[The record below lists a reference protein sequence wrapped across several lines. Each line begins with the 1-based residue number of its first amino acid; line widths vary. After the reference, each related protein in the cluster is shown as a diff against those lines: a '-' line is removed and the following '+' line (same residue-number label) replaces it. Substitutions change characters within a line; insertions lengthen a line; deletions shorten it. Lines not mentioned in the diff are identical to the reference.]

1 METVAAINLFVGTD
15 IKVDEKEE
23 VVNMCK
29 AWDDHKERG
38 RKEGRIEG
46 LAEGRIEGAVL
57 FARKLNMD
65 DELIIKSIMEEFGI
79 TKDKAEE
86 YVLTTV

>member
-1 METVAAINLFVGTD
+1 
-15 IKVDEKEE
+15 
-23 VVNMCK
+23 MCK

-46 LAEGRIEGAVL
+46 AVL

-65 DELIIKSIMEEFGI
+65 DEMIVRSIMEEFGI

-86 YVLTTV
+86 YVLTTVQGGFYGK

>member
-1 METVAAINLFVGTD
+1 M
-15 IKVDEKEE
+15 VDEKEE

-46 LAEGRIEGAVL
+46 AVL

-65 DELIIKSIMEEFGI
+65 DEQIIKSIMEEFDI
-79 TKDKAEE
+79 TKEKAEE

>member
-1 METVAAINLFVGTD
+1 
-15 IKVDEKEE
+15 
-23 VVNMCK
+23 MCK
-29 AWDDHKERG
+29 AWDDHKESGRMEGRMEG
-38 RKEGRIEG
+38 RKEGRMEGRMEG

-65 DELIIKSIMEEFGI
+65 DELIVKSIMEEFGI

>member
-1 METVAAINLFVGTD
+1 M
-15 IKVDEKEE
+15 VDEKEE

-46 LAEGRIEGAVL
+46 AVL

-65 DELIIKSIMEEFGI
+65 DEQIIKSIMEEFDI
-79 TKDKAEE
+79 TKEKAEE
-86 YVLTTV
+86 YVLSTV